1 MIEGLLKEKTVWE
14 KLASSDEPIFLYG
27 MGNGADAVLDE
38 FEKLGIKCSGVFA
51 SDDFVRG
58 QYFRG
63 FKVRKLSEIE
73 GEYERFTVA
82 LCFATALP
90 DVIDNIIEISKKHRL
105 LIPCVPVVKGEIFN
119 RSFAEKNASKIDEA
133 YNLLCDDESKRIY
146 SECVAFML
154 GGELKYLLSSACEKN
169 EIFSGFFSLTNSE
182 NYLDLGA
189 YRGDTVDEFL
199 RFCGGRYS
207 SITAVEP
214 SEKSFLKLLE
224 HCKNIDSCE
233 CVNACVTDKDGTALF
248 SKDAGRHSALSEKGS
263 PVPCVTVDS
272 LSAARKFTYIKADI
286 EGEEMLMLGGAV
298 NTLKRDKPKLCIAAY
313 HRSADIFELPL
324 QIKEI
329 NPNYTIY
336 LRRQLCVPC
345 WDLNYY
351 CI

>member
-73 GEYERFTVA
+73 GEYERFTVV
-82 LCFATALP
+82 LCFASSLP
-90 DVIDNIIEISKKHRL
+90 DVIENIIRISKKHRL
-105 LIPCVPVVKGEIFN
+105 LIPCVPVVEGEIFN
-119 RSFAEKNASKIDEA
+119 RSFAEKNAEKIDEV

-154 GGELKYLLSSACEKN
+154 GGELKHLLSSASEKN

-214 SEKSFLKLLE
+214 SEKTFLKLRG
-224 HCKNIDSCE
+224 HCGNIASCR
-233 CVNACVTDKDGTALF
+233 CINACVSDKDGTALF
-248 SKDAGRHSALSEKGS
+248 SADAGRHSALSENGKS
-263 PVPCVTVDS
+263 VPCVTVDS
-272 LSAARKFTYIKADI
+272 LSAECAFTYIKADI
-286 EGEEMLMLGGAV
+286 EGEEMRMLEGAV
-298 NTLKRDKPKLCIAAY
+298 NTLKNNRPKLCIAAY
-313 HRSADIFELPL
+313 HRSEDVFKLPL
-324 QIKEI
+324 RIREI
-329 NPNYTIY
+329 NPGYSVY
-336 LRRQLCVPC
+336 LRRQMCIPC
-345 WDLNYY
+345 WDLNYF